1 MLRRQGAVIVP
12 PRPQD
17 ENGWDTFVKAK
28 IKLPM
33 CVKEAY
39 ALLTDVRTG
48 SKLREKIREAMSLP
62 LRRVVLSIP
71 CLE

>member
-17 ENGWDTFVKAK
+17 ENGWDEFVKEK

-33 CVKEAY
+33 CVEEAY
-39 ALLTDVRTG
+39 MLLMDVRTG
-48 SKLREKIREAMSLP
+48 PELREKIREAMSLP
-62 LRRVVLSIP
+62 LRRYVLSIP